1 MTSRLSLAS
10 AVAVLAIAA
19 SVGGCGSDSAMDSL
33 SSLNPFKKDQ
43 PIAEGNR
50 QPILAVSDPTRG
62 VVNGRATIGA
72 PMALTA
78 WSQPGGTAANDPGNV
93 AGALQGVHYW
103 SVKGGKS
110 GFGNSMMGLS
120 TSKGRGISARPVA
133 ADGVVYVY
141 DAWGTVSGYKV
152 ANSGATWHVSAYPPS
167 ARDQVSGGGL
177 AVAGGRVYAATGYG
191 ELIAIDVQSSSLLW
205 RMKLDAPA
213 RSAPAVGGG
222 KVIVTAQSGA
232 VQAFDAVTGAAA
244 WRASTDTSGA
254 ALLGAASP
262 AISGDTVVVTGSSGE
277 VQALDL
283 ATGTVKWQASITG
296 NSSISAITGIR
307 DASASPV
314 IHGDT
319 VYATGI
325 GGSLVAID
333 MKTGDVRWQQSIG
346 SAETPIVS
354 GGAIF
359 LVDLENRVIAVDTKT
374 GKVIWSQTL
383 PALPSSKSK
392 GSWAGPV
399 MAGGKLWAAS
409 NDGRIASV
417 DAVTGALEVTTN
429 IGFSGAIAPV
439 LNSGKMIVLASDGTL
454 IAVN

>member
-1 MTSRLSLAS
+1 MIASTRLVS
-10 AVAVLAIAA
+10 AVAALAVVVT
-19 SVGGCGSDSAMDSL
+19 VGGCGSDSAMDSL

-43 PIAEGNR
+43 QIAPGVR
-50 QPILAVSDPTRG
+50 QSILAVSDPTQG
-62 VVNGRATIGA
+62 VVNGRAVIGA
-72 PMALTA
+72 PAALAA

-103 SVKGGKS
+103 SIKGGKS
-110 GFGNSMMGLS
+110 GFGASMMGLS

-141 DAWGTVSGYKV
+141 DAWGTVSGFKV

-167 ARDQVSGGGL
+167 ASDQVSGGGL

-191 ELIAIDVQSSSLLW
+191 ELLAFDAQSSSILW
-205 RMKLDAPA
+205 RVKLDAPA

-222 KVIVTAQSGA
+222 KVVVTAQSGA
-232 VQAFDAVTGAAA
+232 VQAFDAASGAVA
-244 WRASTDTSGA
+244 WRGATNTSGA
-254 ALLGAASP
+254 ALLGASSA
-262 AISGDTVVVTGSSGE
+262 AISGSTVVVTGSTGE
-277 VQALDL
+277 VQAFDL
-283 ATGTVKWQASITG
+283 ATGAVQWQASITG

-314 IHGDT
+314 IHGDA

-333 MKTGDVRWQQSIG
+333 LKSGDVRWQQSIG
-346 SAETPIVS
+346 SAETPVVS

-359 LVDLENRVIAVDTKT
+359 LVDLENRMIAVDIKT

-383 PALPSSKSK
+383 PPQPSSSRK

-417 DAVTGALEVTTN
+417 DAVTGALGVTTN

>member
-1 MTSRLSLAS
+1 MNTTRLVT
-10 AVAVLAIAA
+10 AVAVLAVAV

-33 SSLNPFKKDQ
+33 SSLNPFKKSEQ
-43 PIAEGNR
+43 IVEGNR
-50 QPILAVSDPTRG
+50 QPILTVSDPTQG

-72 PMALTA
+72 AMALAA
-78 WSQPGGTAANDPGNV
+78 WSQPGGNAANDPGNV

-110 GFGNSMMGLS
+110 GFGNDMMGLS

-141 DAWGTVSGYKV
+141 DAWGTVSGFKV

-167 ARDQVSGGGL
+167 AGDQVSGGGL
-177 AVAGGRVYAATGYG
+177 AVSGGRVYAATGYG
-191 ELIAIDVQSSSLLW
+191 ELLAIDVQSSSIVW
-205 RMKLDAPA
+205 RLKLDAPA

-222 KVIVTAQSGA
+222 KVVVTAQSGV

-244 WRASTDTSGA
+244 WHASTDTSGA
-254 ALLGAASP
+254 ALLGASSA
-262 AISGDTVVVTGSSGE
+262 AISGTTVVVTGSTGE
-277 VQALDL
+277 IQALDL
-283 ATGTVKWQASITG
+283 ATGAVKWQASITG
-296 NSSISAITGIR
+296 NSTISAISGLR

-325 GGSLVAID
+325 GGALVALDI
-333 MKTGDVRWQQSIG
+333 KTGDLRWKQSIG

-359 LVDLENRVIAVDTKT
+359 LVDLENRMIAVDLKS
-374 GKVIWSQTL
+374 GKVIWSQML
-383 PALPSSKSK
+383 PALPSSKRK

-417 DAVTGALEVTTN
+417 DAATGALGVTTN
-429 IGFSGAIAPV
+429 IGFSGAIAPI

>member
-1 MTSRLSLAS
+1 M
-10 AVAVLAIAA
+10 
-19 SVGGCGSDSAMDSL
+19 
-33 SSLNPFKKDQ
+33 
-43 PIAEGNR
+43 
-50 QPILAVSDPTRG
+50 
-62 VVNGRATIGA
+62 
-72 PMALTA
+72 
-78 WSQPGGTAANDPGNV
+78 
-93 AGALQGVHYW
+93 HYW

-152 ANSGATWHVSAYPPS
+152 ANSGATWHVSAYPTS

-177 AVAGGRVYAATGYG
+177 AVSGGRVYAATGYG

-222 KVIVTAQSGA
+222 KVVVTAQSGA

-254 ALLGAASP
+254 ALLGASSP
-262 AISGDTVVVTGSSGE
+262 AISGEDRRGDWFERRRAGARSRHRHRQVAGVDHRQTARSRRSRHPRRVGE
-277 VQALDL
+277 
-283 ATGTVKWQASITG
+283 
-296 NSSISAITGIR
+296 
-307 DASASPV
+307 PV

-333 MKTGDVRWQQSIG
+333 MKSGDIRWQQSIG

-354 GGAIF
+354 AARSSSWI
-359 LVDLENRVIAVDTKT
+359 LKT
-374 GKVIWSQTL
+374 ASSPSTPR
-383 PALPSSKSK
+383 PA
-392 GSWAGPV
+392 
-399 MAGGKLWAAS
+399 
-409 NDGRIASV
+409 R
-417 DAVTGALEVTTN
+417 
-429 IGFSGAIAPV
+429 
-439 LNSGKMIVLASDGTL
+439 
-454 IAVN
+454 